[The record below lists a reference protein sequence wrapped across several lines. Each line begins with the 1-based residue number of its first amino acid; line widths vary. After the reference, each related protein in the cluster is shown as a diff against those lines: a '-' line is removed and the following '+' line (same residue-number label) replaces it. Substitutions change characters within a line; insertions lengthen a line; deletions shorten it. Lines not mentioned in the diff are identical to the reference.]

1 MDFFTLF
8 PSLRSRNFR
17 LFFLGQSIS
26 LIGTWMQITA
36 VAWLVWRLSYNPV
49 LLGMVGFVGRIPTF
63 LLAPVAG
70 VMVDRVNRYRLL
82 LLTQMLA
89 MLQALALA
97 ALMEMGLLTVWH
109 VLALSLLL
117 GMINAFDMPTRH
129 AFFIHMVDQREHLAN
144 AIALNGAMVQLA
156 RLIGPTIAGLLIAAV
171 GEGFCF
177 LLNGLS
183 YLAVL
188 GSLLMMNIR
197 PNTSPT
203 SHQNL
208 LQNLAE
214 GFRYAFGFP
223 PIRSL
228 LFLLGLV
235 SLSGASYAQLLPI
248 FAQQVLQGDARTQG
262 FLLSASAVGALAG
275 SLYLASRRTVRGLGR
290 VQALAA
296 ALFGVGL
303 ILLGVSRWLWLSL
316 AVMPLIGLGMI
327 LQIGGTN
334 ILLQTIVEEDKRG
347 RVMSLYSMAWMGMDP
362 LGSLLAGMLAHLMGA
377 PGVVILGG
385 ICCMV
390 GAGDFARR
398 LPFLRKLLYPIY
410 IRQGIIVPASPEW
423 VAPIASTRN
432 SEESSPPPADKN

>member
-188 GSLLMMNIR
+188 GSLLMMNIC

-203 SHQNL
+203 SQQNL

-248 FAQQVLQGDARTQG
+248 FAQQVLQGDARTQV

>member
-203 SHQNL
+203 SQQNL

-410 IRQGIIVPASPEW
+410 IRQGIIVPDSPEW

>member
-203 SHQNL
+203 SQQNL